1 MRRRVLAL
9 LVVAAI
15 AGSVV
20 SGREPQTTFKSARIV
35 VSVNVSVTGPEPV
48 GTFTAA
54 DFVLTD
60 NGVKQTID
68 AMAIEDV
75 PIDATVILD
84 TSGSTA
90 GGIRQLLGDVA
101 AFAVQLRPS
110 DRFRLLSIDTYVNEI
125 LPLRPAAPPVWPARI
140 PGNGASAVYDAL
152 AVALLT
158 PPALDRRQ
166 LIVAMTDG
174 MDTTSAI
181 DLASVHEVAGRSDA
195 LLHIVI
201 VSFPPA
207 SPPVPPNW
215 LPRRERNLE
224 MLEQTAARTGGQL
237 REAATLGRSVADA
250 LTAVLDEFRRGYVL
264 RYSPVGVARG
274 GWHTLEVKLA
284 RGGNHKVRAR
294 QGYFGG

>member
-1 MRRRVLAL
+1 MSRLLLAL
-9 LVVAAI
+9 VVMTAI
-15 AGSVV
+15 AGSAV
-20 SGREPQTTFKSARIV
+20 SGRDPQATFRSDRIV

-48 GTFTAA
+48 AALTAA

-60 NGVKQTID
+60 NGVTQTID
-68 AMAIEDV
+68 AIAIEDV
-75 PIDATVILD
+75 PIDATMILD

-90 GGIRQLLGDVA
+90 GGIRQLLGDAA
-101 AFAVQLRPS
+101 AFVAQLRPS

-140 PGNGASAVYDAL
+140 PGNGASAIYDTL
-152 AVALLT
+152 AAAMLT

-166 LIVAMTDG
+166 LIVALTDG

-181 DLASVHEVAGRSDA
+181 DLPSVHEVAGRSDA

-201 VSFPPA
+201 VSLPSA
-207 SPPVPPNW
+207 AAPVPPNW

-237 REAATLGRSVADA
+237 REAATLGRSVAEA

-274 GWHTLEVKLA
+274 GWHTLQVELA
-284 RGGNHKVRAR
+284 RGGKHKVRAR